1 MDLTVADMGRGATRT
16 PAVPGPYGNR
26 GSLWPSSSP
35 APSMSEA
42 LVAAAG
48 ARLAFGKVGLGGYLP
63 RISRECPSMPVCGEC
78 ALKTCSR
85 AKETQEDL

>member
-1 MDLTVADMGRGATRT
+1 MATEGPCG
-16 PAVPGPYGNR
+16 PAAALR
-26 GSLWPSSSP
+26 
-35 APSMSEA
+35 PSMSKA
-42 LVAAAG
+42 LVAATGAG
-48 ARLAFGKVGLGGYLP
+48 LAFGKVGLGGYLP